1 GRVPTP
7 RGYRMFVDSLLA
19 VQPFEFQPQQFSEAS
34 LSAAEPS
41 RAVTAAAVMLS
52 NLTQFAGV
60 VLTPKRAQ
68 VFRQIEFIRLSEKRV
83 LLIIV
88 TPDGDVQNRILSVQR
103 DYSESE
109 LIEAANFFNVHFA
122 GKSFDAVRRTLTTE
136 LAQLREDISRL
147 MQAAVEAGAEAVEDG
162 DGVVI
167 SGERKL
173 LDVTDIASDM
183 DRLRKMFALFE
194 QKTDLLQLL
203 DVSSRAQGVQIYIG
217 GESQL
222 LPLEEISVSPARDG
236 VDGRV
241 IGTLRVLGP
250 PRMAY
255 ARAIPIVDTTARL
268 RSNAFSN
275 NQWFSNGPAFFRSAP
290 QRGILCFYAC
300 SSICGPSATCPNRS
314 RRTLSTITPCR
325 GRRRASGSCWSTWA
339 RPRPRPRATSGAI
352 WPLSCPTRASSKYP
366 AIYGCP
372 SCTAWCWC

>member
-1 GRVPTP
+1 MDDRARALLKALIERHIADGQPVGSRTLSKVFDLSPATIRNVMADLEELGLIHSPHTSAGRVPTP

-19 VQPFEFQPQQFSEAS
+19 VQPFEFQPQQFSETA
-34 LSAAEPS
+34 LTAAEPS
-41 RAVTAAAVMLS
+41 RAVNAAAALLS

-109 LIEAANFFNVHFA
+109 LIEAGNFFNVHFA

-147 MQAAVEAGAEAVEDG
+147 MQAAVEAGAEAAEDG
-162 DGVVI
+162 DDMII

-183 DRLRKMFALFE
+183 DRLRKMFSLFE

-222 LPLEEISVSPARDG
+222 LPMEEVSVITAPYGA
-236 VDGRV
+236 DGRV
-241 IGTLRVLGP
+241 IGTLGVIGP
-250 PRMAY
+250 TRMAY
-255 ARAIPIVDTTARL
+255 ERVIPIVDITARL
-268 RSNAFSN
+268 LSNALSH
-275 NQWFSNGPAFFRSAP
+275 NQ
-290 QRGILCFYAC
+290 
-300 SSICGPSATCPNRS
+300 
-314 RRTLSTITPCR
+314 
-325 GRRRASGSCWSTWA
+325 
-339 RPRPRPRATSGAI
+339 
-352 WPLSCPTRASSKYP
+352 
-366 AIYGCP
+366 
-372 SCTAWCWC
+372 

>member
-1 GRVPTP
+1 MDDRARALLKALIERHIADGQPVGSRTLSKVFDLSPATIRNVMADLEDLGLIHSPHTSAGRVPTP

-19 VQPFEFQPQQFSEAS
+19 VQPFEFQPQQFSEAA
-34 LSAAEPS
+34 LTATEPS
-41 RAVTAAAVMLS
+41 RAVNAAAALLS

-68 VFRQIEFIRLSEKRV
+68 VFRQIEFIRLSGKRV

-103 DYSESE
+103 DYTETE
-109 LIEAANFFNVHFA
+109 LIEAGNFFNVHFA

-147 MQAAVEAGAEAVEDG
+147 MQAAVEAGAEAAEDG
-162 DGVVI
+162 DDMII

-203 DVSSRAQGVQIYIG
+203 DTSSRAQGVQIYIG

-222 LPLEEISVSPARDG
+222 LPMEEVSVITAPYGA
-236 VDGRV
+236 DGRV
-241 IGTLRVLGP
+241 IGTLGVIGP
-250 PRMAY
+250 TRMAY
-255 ARAIPIVDTTARL
+255 ERVIPIVDITARL
-268 RSNAFSN
+268 LSNAFSH
-275 NQWFSNGPAFFRSAP
+275 NQ
-290 QRGILCFYAC
+290 
-300 SSICGPSATCPNRS
+300 
-314 RRTLSTITPCR
+314 
-325 GRRRASGSCWSTWA
+325 
-339 RPRPRPRATSGAI
+339 
-352 WPLSCPTRASSKYP
+352 
-366 AIYGCP
+366 
-372 SCTAWCWC
+372 